1 LAEMNITKDLKALKF
16 TLEPID
22 SIKLNPKNPRKNEET
37 TEDIIASIN
46 AFGYCDPLIVRKAN
60 RTIIAGNNRYKALV
74 KMGATVVPVIFKDLS
89 EVDADVLMVTHNK
102 LTEKT
107 PWDFPKLADLFV
119 EFDQLNVDM
128 DLTGFKEDEIQS
140 LILGPTNP
148 GEEWQG
154 MPEFEQEAQD
164 AYKAVIVRFA
174 APDDYQDFATLVK
187 QNLTD
192 KTKSIWYPVR
202 DQDQYNRNKTYANE
216 S

>member
-1 LAEMNITKDLKALKF
+1 MAEMNITKDLKALKF

-60 RTIIAGNNRYKALV
+60 RTIIAGNNRYKALQ
-74 KMGATVVPVIFKDLS
+74 KLGAPVVPVIFKDLS

-119 EFDQLNVDM
+119 DFDQLNVDM
-128 DLTGFKEDEIQS
+128 DLTGFDEDEIKN
-140 LILGPTNP
+140 IVLGPTNAADSISDESP
-148 GEEWQG
+148 DLVDY
-154 MPEFEQEAQD
+154 MSFLVTAEQRAE
-164 AYKAVIVRFA
+164 IEMC
-174 APDDYQDFATLVK
+174 L
-187 QNLTD
+187 D
-192 KTKSIWYPVR
+192 KCEGA
-202 DQDQYNRNKTYANE
+202 NRTEQLLSLARNT
-216 S
+216 